1 MPVSLAIQILAVKG
15 MSTTFN
21 QDTIVHTGS
30 EAEAHFVI
38 VRPLAHLGG
47 NKKDILCE
55 QYHQAAVAVEAAVK
69 ALVGLYHGRDF
80 YIWGDEKAQRAHE
93 EHVARVKA
101 MNRVYMELF
110 AMAEAIANQ
119 P

>member
-101 MNRVYMELF
+101 MNRVYVELS
-110 AMAEAIANQ
+110 AMAQAIAKQ
-119 P
+119 